1 MAGFLFNSHIPPTTL
16 TLDIVMAGFILFVR
30 LSQQFGGGPPKPSCY
45 ALPGLGWT
53 GLRVFANY
61 SILEYSTGNHVAEA
75 SQLQYT
81 VLEYSMPR
89 QACGAGSYAPATLQL
104 G

>member
-61 SILEYSTGNHVAEA
+61 SILEYWQPRCLIAACSFAEV
-75 SQLQYT
+75 
-81 VLEYSMPR
+81 VLVPPLLP
-89 QACGAGSYAPATLQL
+89 YALS
-104 G
+104 